1 MFAQPLLLG
10 QEWRQTVRLAVQRC
24 RVLRV
29 LVYVSASF
37 KSSETV
43 FSDDPYPLKTNLTI
57 GF

>member
-10 QEWRQTVRLAVQRC
+10 QEWRQTVRLAVQRYW
-24 RVLRV
+24 VLRV

-37 KSSETV
+37 KSSKTV
-43 FSDDPYPLKTNLTI
+43 FSDDPYLLKTNLTI

>member
-1 MFAQPLLLG
+1 MFVRPFLFG

-37 KSSETV
+37 KSPETV
-43 FSDDPYPLKTNLTI
+43 FSDDPYPRKTNLTI